1 MVPYNKQAIPFKA
14 GVVDVGGCVWESI
27 CLKARLHRV
36 GVCTCQRVDV
46 GQWMCGRVDVR
57 QWMCGRVDVGQWMC
71 QRVDVGQWMCQRVDV
86 GQWMCGRVD
95 VGQWMC
101 GRVNVRG
108 LIDVWE
114 VVSPEARLHRVDV
127 GRWMWVPQLT
137 GLYMPCPQRNL
148 AMIS

>member
-1 MVPYNKQAIPFKA
+1 MVSYNKQAIPFKA
-14 GVVDVGGCVWESI
+14 GGVDVGGCVWESI

-36 GVCTCQRVDV
+36 GVCTCQ
-46 GQWMCGRVDVR
+46 
-57 QWMCGRVDVGQWMC
+57 
-71 QRVDVGQWMCQRVDV
+71 
-86 GQWMCGRVD
+86 RVD